1 MYPQLTK
8 RRYEIW
14 QETYIVK
21 INRTQ
26 IDLNMETA
34 QQQHNRISLLRI
46 DSGLEY
52 LRRKQQ
58 QLLQQRERRD
68 NYGSILMPSSF
79 IQLPNSNFSSS
90 IKPIAYVQPRT
101 NLNSSPPPPY
111 VSPSRYPV
119 NVRTNPR
126 VSPSHDYS
134 RNKGKGMIW
143 E

>member
-1 MYPQLTK
+1 
-8 RRYEIW
+8 
-14 QETYIVK
+14 
-21 INRTQ
+21 
-26 IDLNMETA
+26 META

-126 VSPSHDYS
+126 VSPSHEYS
-134 RNKGKGMIW
+134 RNNGKGGHILNYLSIVVLCYFQFIAIDIS
-143 E
+143 